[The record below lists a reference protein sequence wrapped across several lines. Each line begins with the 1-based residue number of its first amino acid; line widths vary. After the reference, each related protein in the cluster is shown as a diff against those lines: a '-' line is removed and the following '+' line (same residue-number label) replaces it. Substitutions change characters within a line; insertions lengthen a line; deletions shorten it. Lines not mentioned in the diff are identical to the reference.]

1 MVDLKHLNR
10 IRLVADPFFQQVIA
24 TCLLK
29 TNYRLAGVDIELENS
44 EKIPKKE
51 TVIFAMNHTDRYNY
65 WPFQYKLWAM
75 KSFPYTTVWVKGKYY
90 RNAALGR
97 VLDWCNLIPVPS
109 LGYLI
114 EELFKKKFKRRIDS
128 FEYRAIKD
136 LIEGKGVGDMTAK
149 LGSEVLAAKE
159 QFATYIHDT
168 YDSVMKK
175 VAELSRIALC
185 ETGLNLII
193 FPEGTRSLKLG
204 EGKTGLAQLAL
215 HTGKKIV
222 PVGCNNSDQ
231 VYRWTL
237 PFAGKGKIVYRIGDP
252 ISVNDDLR
260 EFRIPEKFSL
270 FSKESQQKY
279 REQFEAVTQVVM
291 DRISRML
298 DERYTDQSEI
308 PAENSKHQIPNPK

>member
-10 IRLVADPFFQQVIA
+10 IRLVADPFLQKVIA
-24 TCLLK
+24 ACLLR
-29 TNYRLAGVDIELENS
+29 TNYRLAGVEIELENI
-44 EKIPKKE
+44 EKIPRNE

-65 WPFQYKLWAM
+65 WPFQYKLWSM
-75 KSFPYTTVWVKGKYY
+75 GCFPYTTVWVKGKYY

-114 EELFKKKFKRRIDS
+114 EELYRKRFKRRIDS

-136 LIEGKGVGDMTAK
+136 LVEGRMVGDMTAK
-149 LGSEVLAAKE
+149 VGAEVLAAKD
-159 QFATYIHDT
+159 QFASYIRDT
-168 YDSVMKK
+168 YDAVMKR
-175 VAELSRIALC
+175 VAELSRTALC
-185 ETGLNLII
+185 DTGLNLII

-222 PVGCNNSDQ
+222 PVACNNSDR

-237 PFAGKGKIVYRIGDP
+237 PFAGRGKIVYRIGDP
-252 ISVNDDLR
+252 VSLENDLR
-260 EFRIPEKFSL
+260 EFRIAERFTL
-270 FSKESQQKY
+270 FSRESQQKY
-279 REQFEAVTQVVM
+279 REQFEAVTRIIM
-291 DRISRML
+291 DRIGRML
-298 DERYTDQSEI
+298 DERYKSAEYRVQSSESGI
-308 PAENSKHQIPNPK
+308 